1 MADGDYRMKDKDTRM
16 VDEDKIRLKDG
27 DNGMADEDRMKDG
40 GW

>member
-27 DNGMADEDRMKDG
+27 DNGMAYEDRMKDG